1 MSENP
6 IITAVIPVRL
16 SMDWLYDE
24 PERIA
29 RIIAT
34 LPAGYVPLIVDYGT
48 AEERAGELR
57 NLATATSTKLVRVET
72 GDEPFSVGHAR
83 DIGTQHA
90 QTPLILYHD
99 IDFLMSPRSYER
111 VLEETRLRGMPGNA
125 YAFFALPGVYL
136 TEEFTRRYLELF
148 AEGDAAFADTVLH
161 DAVMRRDRSLYEN
174 HTYAISAIVA
184 SRYHLLAIGGHDKSF
199 VGHGAEDF
207 ELLHRLASYA
217 PRGPRPGTYYL
228 NTRNNSISRYEGF
241 RAHFALY
248 GIDLFQRGLQV
259 AHLWHPRRQD
269 SAYVA
274 PMAENQER
282 VSQAMA
288 DYDTGTSW
296 LPPLEDLHAPTRTLA
311 LIKDGRAPQMK
322 ALRHAFPA
330 FGRFDIRRESEFST
344 GEQLLRHM
352 EDGGF
357 ARVFFLNPYGSAH
370 RLSLYEAVKAAVRQF
385 IVWDRG
391 GLHDSWFFDPG
402 GFLAESTSYRPER
415 WDRPLYE
422 AENRRTLEWL
432 AEHRDSQTLEEN
444 GPRIGAEALGQRLQ
458 ADGRKVIFVALQR
471 PEDTATKFFAGPC
484 GGTEGFNDWI
494 AHLARALDPQDYLVL
509 AKKHPLEENM
519 PSIPNV
525 RFVEPDT
532 HIMDLIDLAAAI
544 VVINSGVGLIGLSN
558 GKPVIC
564 CGDAY
569 YAHPG
574 LARAVSDRQELA
586 VAVREARRP
595 DEEKRLRFFRY
606 LIEDFYSFGAPRYSV
621 KMNKHGDRIRSVT
634 RIVFSSIRGIG
645 DPIEL
650 GRPPRPISLK
660 AALYFSFGGREA
672 VQAETTP
679 INKLIEMGLA
689 AYLAG
694 DSVEA
699 DRLFEI
705 ANRRKPNNRSLSRAI
720 VQIAEAVY
728 QAGQQDEAIRLL
740 EKARDWVPEDRN
752 TLNVTLGL
760 AEAAQQTRYAE
771 AFRLLEITHDWAP
784 EDKRPL
790 RMVIAMG
797 KSACQ
802 AGQFDEALRL
812 LETAHG
818 WAPKDKNLYR
828 FAIDSGNS
836 AYQAGH
842 HREAVRFFE
851 AAHAWAPNNK
861 GPLRALTK
869 FGEEARSAGDHAQAV
884 RLLEIA
890 HGWAPA
896 DKKLHR
902 DLLESGVQRHGGPL
916 AELIIASSSAL
927 KDRARKAFARADL
940 REATLLFTVLHLR
953 EPQKIDHLRCLAE
966 CYLNSDGRGQA
977 EQCLEEALS
986 LAPDNKSIR
995 RRLEYVRS
1003 PWWRRRFKRDKAFMP

>member
-1 MSENP
+1 MHESKRRPVLSENP
-6 IITAVIPVRL
+6 LITAVIPVRL
-16 SMDWLYDE
+16 SADRLYDE
-24 PERIA
+24 PERIV

-34 LPAGYVPLIVDYGT
+34 LPKGYVALIVDYGT
-48 AEERAGELR
+48 AEDRAGELR
-57 NLATATSTKLVRVET
+57 AVADATGTQLVRVEA

-90 QTPLILYHD
+90 ETPLILYHD

-111 VLEETRLRGMPGNA
+111 VLEETRLRGMPDNA
-125 YAFFALPGVYL
+125 YTFFALPGAYL
-136 TEEFTRRYLELF
+136 TEDFTKRYLALF
-148 AEGDAAFADTVLH
+148 AEGEAAFADTLLH
-161 DAVMRRDRSLYEN
+161 DGVMRRDRTIFEN

-184 SRYHLLAIGGHDKSF
+184 SRYHLLAVGGHDKSF

-228 NTRNNSISRYEGF
+228 NTRSNSISRYEGF
-241 RAHFALY
+241 RAYFALF

-269 SAYVA
+269 STYVA

-288 DYDTGTSW
+288 DYDTGASW
-296 LPPLEDLHAPTRTLA
+296 LPPLEDLHAPSRTLA

-330 FGRFDIRRESEFST
+330 FGRFDIRRESEFAT
-344 GEQLLRHM
+344 GEQLLQYM

-357 ARVFFLNPYGSAH
+357 ARVFLLNPYGSAH
-370 RLSLYEAVKAAVRQF
+370 RLSLYEAVKAAGRQF

-402 GFLAESTSYRPER
+402 GFLAESISYRPEK
-415 WDRPLYE
+415 WDRPLDE
-422 AENRRTLEWL
+422 AERRRTLEWL
-432 AEHRDSQTLEEN
+432 AEHRGSQTLEEN
-444 GPRIGAEALGQRLQ
+444 GPRIGAEALGQQLQ
-458 ADGRKVIFVALQR
+458 TDNRKIIFVALQR

-494 AHLARALDPQDYLVL
+494 ADLAGVLNPQDYLVL
-509 AKKHPLEENM
+509 VKKHPLEENG

-574 LARAVSDRQELA
+574 LARAVSNRQELA
-586 VAVREARRP
+586 VAVREACRP

-621 KMNKHGDRIRSVT
+621 KVNKHGDRIRSVT
-634 RIVFSSIRGIG
+634 RITFSSIRGIG
-645 DPIEL
+645 NPVEL
-650 GRPPRPISLK
+650 GSPPGPISLK

-679 INKLIEMGLA
+679 INKLIEKGIDAHLS
-689 AYLAG
+689 G
-694 DSVEA
+694 DYAEA

-705 ANRRKPNNRSLSRAI
+705 ANRRKPNNRALSRAI
-720 VQIAEAVY
+720 VRIAEASY
-728 QAGQQDEAIRLL
+728 QAGQQDETIRLL
-740 EKARDWVPEDRN
+740 EKARGWLPEDRN
-752 TLNVTLGL
+752 TFNVTLGL
-760 AEAAQQTRYAE
+760 AEAAQQTGHHA
-771 AFRLLEITHDWAP
+771 
-784 EDKRPL
+784 
-790 RMVIAMG
+790 
-797 KSACQ
+797 Q
-802 AGQFDEALRL
+802 ALRL

-818 WAPKDKNLYR
+818 WAQNDKNLYR
-828 FAIDSGNS
+828 LAVDSGNS
-836 AYQAGH
+836 AYQAGYH
-842 HREAVRFFE
+842 KEAVRFFE
-851 AAHAWAPNNK
+851 AAHAWAPKNK
-861 GPLRALTK
+861 GALRAMIKL
-869 FGEEARSAGDHAQAV
+869 GEAARAAGDHAQAV

-896 DKKLHR
+896 NKKLHR
-902 DLLESGVQRHGGPL
+902 DLLESSVRRHGGPL
-916 AELIIASSSAL
+916 AELTIASSSAL
-927 KDRARKAFARADL
+927 KDRAREAFSRADF

-953 EPQKIDHLRCLAE
+953 EPRKTDHLRCLAE
-966 CYLNSDGRGQA
+966 CYLNSGGRRQA

-986 LAPDNKSIR
+986 LAPSKKSIR

-1003 PWWRRRFKRDKAFMP
+1003 PWWRRRFKRDKAFML